1 MPKKPAITKE
11 PEPQHVAAA
20 STIHA
25 RVKQDLAGREARLKE
40 IDQESRELQTELG
53 LLAPALQA
61 KQTELAAARTAKQR
75 ADNEEKRAE
84 KLAMYSIGTSRETSA
99 ARKLSSAQ
107 KVSIE
112 AEKVLK
118 ALEPATLEAQQ
129 STGKRQTE
137 LIKRLRELADEK
149 ATIIDEIEQAREMA
163 AQTHRELGLQKYA
176 EIVKVDNEK
185 HLGPINEMKAQLV
198 KKLMERHNFLEVS
211 KDALEDGEWWD
222 LATKLEREL
231 IDPDDDEDDDSF
243 DGYD

>member
-11 PEPQHVAAA
+11 PETHVEAA

-25 RVKQDLAGREARLKE
+25 RITEDLSL
-40 IDQESRELQTELG
+40 QESRLKDIDEETRQLQTELG

-61 KQTELAAARTAKQR
+61 KQTELAAARHAKQR
-75 ADNEEKRAE
+75 ANNEERRAE

-99 ARKLSSAQ
+99 AKKLSIAQ
-107 KVSIE
+107 KTSIE
-112 AEKVLK
+112 AEKVLS
-118 ALEPATLEAQQ
+118 ALEPATLEAEHNA
-129 STGKRQTE
+129 GKRQSE
-137 LIKRLRELADEK
+137 LTKRLQELADEK
-149 ATIIDEIEQAREMA
+149 RSIVELIQQSKEMA

-176 EIVKVDNEK
+176 EIVKIDNEK
-185 HLGPINEMKAQLV
+185 HLGPINEMKSQLV

-231 IDPDDDEDDDSF
+231 IDPGDDEDEDSF

>member
-1 MPKKPAITKE
+1 MPKKATITKE
-11 PEPQHVAAA
+11 PEPHVAAA

-25 RVKQDLAGREARLKE
+25 RVKEDLVGRESRLRE
-40 IDQESRELQTELG
+40 IDEECRELQTELA

-61 KQTELAAARTAKQR
+61 KQAELAAAKQAKLR
-75 ADNEEKRAE
+75 ADNEERRAE

-99 ARKLSSAQ
+99 AKKLSTAQ
-107 KVSIE
+107 KASIE
-112 AEKVLK
+112 AEKALT
-118 ALEPATLEAQQ
+118 ALEPATQEA
-129 STGKRQTE
+129 THNTEKRQTE
-137 LIKRLRELADEK
+137 LIKQLRELADEK
-149 ATIIDEIEQAREMA
+149 ALIIDEIQQAKEMA
-163 AQTHRELGLQKYA
+163 EQTHRELGLQKYA
-176 EIVKVDNEK
+176 EIVKIDGEM
-185 HLGPINEMKAQLV
+185 HLGPINEMKSQLV